1 MGVGGG
7 GLEALRGNGEG
18 LDKVILN
25 SVKKAKINTIK
36 LSVVESTD
44 KDTL

>member
-1 MGVGGG
+1 MKRCG
-7 GLEALRGNGEG
+7 GNGEG
-18 LDKVILN
+18 LDKAILS
-25 SVKKAKINTIK
+25 SVKRTKIHIVK